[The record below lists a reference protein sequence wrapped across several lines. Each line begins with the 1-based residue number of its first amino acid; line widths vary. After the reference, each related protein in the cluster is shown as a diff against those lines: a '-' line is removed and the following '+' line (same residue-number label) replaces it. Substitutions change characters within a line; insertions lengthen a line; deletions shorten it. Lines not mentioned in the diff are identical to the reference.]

1 MKKLYKNLMIMLS
14 LSLVLTACG
23 KDNKEDVSN
32 SNVVESV
39 EASKDDEALK
49 KQQAEEKAKKELQ
62 DAKNKAIEELT
73 NLKSLNAQQIADFT
87 NKINEKSTVEE
98 VNAVLKEAQ
107 KLNDDTKKAE
117 EEKAKRIS
125 EHYQKAKVSRVVDG
139 DTIVVNVDGSEYKL
153 RLIGVNTP
161 EIHHP
166 QKGVEFFGKEASAF
180 TEEKLNGKDIYLEKD
195 VSDTDRYQRLLRYVW
210 LTPPKDPSNP
220 TYEEVRDNSFNGVL
234 VRDGYANA
242 STYPPDVKYSEWFSK
257 IEAEARNNSKGLWN
271 ESARAEWEAVNVVQ
285 AQPQQQAAPA
295 ANPTQQGGWT
305 QVTREAKAGKNTYMA
320 DVTQGPIKGNS
331 KSGIYHVQG
340 QQGYDKISVDNVVW
354 FNTVE
359 EAQAA
364 GYRAA
369 QR

>member
-1 MKKLYKNLMIMLS
+1 MKNLYKNLMIVLTLS
-14 LSLVLTACG
+14 LALTACG
-23 KDNKEDVSN
+23 EDNKEDVSN

-39 EASKDDEALK
+39 EASKNDEELK

-62 DAKNKAIEELT
+62 DSKNKAIEELT

-87 NKINEKSTVEE
+87 KKINESSKIDDIKPILDEAKK
-98 VNAVLKEAQ
+98 VNEA
-107 KLNDDTKKAE
+107 NRVA
-117 EEKAKRIS
+117 EEKAKQLS

-139 DTIVVNVDGSEYKL
+139 DTIEVVYDGYAYKL

-161 EIHHP
+161 ETKHP

-210 LTPPKDPSNP
+210 LTPPKDPLNP

-257 IEAEARNNSKGLWN
+257 IEAEARNNSRGLWN

-295 ANPTQQGGWT
+295 ANPTQQGNWT

-369 QR
+369 KR

>member
-1 MKKLYKNLMIMLS
+1 MKKLYKNLMIVLS

-23 KDNKEDVSN
+23 KDETEDAEN

-39 EASKDDEALK
+39 EDNKKDEALK

-87 NKINEKSTVEE
+87 KKINESSKIDDIKPILDEAKK
-98 VNAVLKEAQ
+98 VNEAN
-107 KLNDDTKKAE
+107 KVA
-117 EEKAKRIS
+117 EEKAKQLS

-139 DTIVVNVDGSEYKL
+139 DTIEVVYDGQSYKL

-161 EIHHP
+161 ETHHP

-257 IEAEARNNSKGLWN
+257 IEAEARANNKGLWN

-305 QVTREAKAGKNTYMA
+305 QVTREAKAGKNTYIA

-331 KSGIYHVQG
+331 KSRIYHVQG

>member
-1 MKKLYKNLMIMLS
+1 MKKLYKNLMIVLS

-23 KDNKEDVSN
+23 KDDKEDAKN

-39 EASKDDEALK
+39 ETNENDEELK

-73 NLKSLNAQQIADFT
+73 NLKSLNAQQIVDFT
-87 NKINEKSTVEE
+87 KKINDSSKIDDIKPILDEAKK
-98 VNAVLKEAQ
+98 VNEA
-107 KLNDDTKKAE
+107 NRVA
-117 EEKAKRIS
+117 EEKAKQLS

-139 DTIVVNVDGSEYKL
+139 DTIEVVYDGHAYKL

-161 EIHHP
+161 ETKHP

-210 LTPPKDPSNP
+210 LTPPKNPLNP

-242 STYPPDVKYSEWFSK
+242 STYPPDVKYSELFSK
-257 IEAEARNNSKGLWN
+257 IEAEARANNKGLWN
-271 ESARAEWEAVNVVQ
+271 EATRTEWEAVNVVQ
-285 AQPQQQAAPA
+285 AQPEQQEAPA
-295 ANPTQQGGWT
+295 ANPTQQGNWT
-305 QVTREAKAGKNTYMA
+305 QVTEEAKSGRNTYIA
-320 DVTQGPIKGNS
+320 DVTQGPIKGNV

-340 QQGYDKISVDNVVW
+340 QQGYNKISVDNVVW

-369 QR
+369 KR

>member
-1 MKKLYKNLMIMLS
+1 MKKLYKNLMVVLS
-14 LSLVLTACG
+14 LSLILTACG

-39 EASKDDEALK
+39 EASKKEEELK

-87 NKINEKSTVEE
+87 NKINNSSKIDDIKPILDEAKK
-98 VNAVLKEAQ
+98 VNESNRVA
-107 KLNDDTKKAE
+107 
-117 EEKAKRIS
+117 EEKAKQLS

-139 DTIVVNVDGSEYKL
+139 DTIEVVYDGHAYKL

-161 EIHHP
+161 ETKHP

-210 LTPPKDPSNP
+210 LTPPKDPLNP

-257 IEAEARNNSKGLWN
+257 IEAEARNNNKGLWN

-305 QVTREAKAGKNTYMA
+305 QVTREAKAGKNTYIA

-331 KSGIYHVQG
+331 KSRIYHVQG

>member
-1 MKKLYKNLMIMLS
+1 MKKLYKNLMVVLS
-14 LSLVLTACG
+14 LSLALTACG
-23 KDNKEDVSN
+23 KDNKEDVKN
-32 SNVVESV
+32 SNIVESV
-39 EASKDDEALK
+39 EDSKKDEELK

-87 NKINEKSTVEE
+87 KKINESNKVEDIKPILDE
-98 VNAVLKEAQ
+98 AKKVNEA
-107 KLNDDTKKAE
+107 NRVA
-117 EEKAKRIS
+117 EEKAKQIS

-139 DTIVVNVDGSEYKL
+139 DTIEVVYDGHAYKL

-161 EIHHP
+161 ETKHP

-285 AQPQQQAAPA
+285 AQPQAAPA